1 MTSKAFDNELNSLFE
16 KNQSKRLYNDQFK
29 LLIERLKTEY
39 SILNGEKIH
48 LYRTVKNP
56 DTSSELRTVE
66 KRIKENRAEIMELYK
81 TTVT

>member
-39 SILNGEKIH
+39 KILNEEKMH

-56 DTSSELRTVE
+56 DTSPELRTVE
-66 KRIKENRAEIMELYK
+66 KRIQENRAEIMELYK